1 MTFHFH
7 NECGSV
13 GIGRRARL
21 RILWQ
26 QCRVGSS
33 PIFRIKFLRKSLDFQ
48 GFFCII
54 LYFSILLKFL
64 QSFFTI
70 PFFITFLFHYFL
82 LHRLSAQIL
91 YNLSGND
98 QSCHRRHKCHTARY
112 IPTLRTLMF
121 CSRWAD
127 TVRSAADRH
136 IFYRSC
142 RLFLGID
149 HL

>member
-1 MTFHFH
+1 MRKCRNWQTSKTKDLVAAMS
-7 NECGSV
+7 CGFKSH
-13 GIGRRARL
+13 L
-21 RILWQ
+21 
-26 QCRVGSS
+26 
-33 PIFRIKFLRKSLDFQ
+33 PHYFLRKSLDFQ

-54 LYFSILLKFL
+54 LCFSILLKFL

-91 YNLSGND
+91 YDLSGND
-98 QSCHRRHKCHTARY
+98 QSCYRWHKCHTARY

>member
-1 MTFHFH
+1 MRKCRNWQTSKTKDLVAAMS
-7 NECGSV
+7 CGFKSH
-13 GIGRRARL
+13 L
-21 RILWQ
+21 
-26 QCRVGSS
+26 
-33 PIFRIKFLRKSLDFQ
+33 PHYFLRKSLDFQ

-54 LYFSILLKFL
+54 LCFSILLKFL
-64 QSFFTI
+64 QS
-70 PFFITFLFHYFL
+70 LFYYSILYYIL
-82 LHRLSAQIL
+82 LHQLSAQIL
-91 YNLSGND
+91 YDLSGND
-98 QSCHRRHKCHTARY
+98 QSRYRRHKCHTARY
-112 IPTLRTLMF
+112 IPTLRTLML

>member
-1 MTFHFH
+1 MRKCRNWQTSKTKDLVAAMS
-7 NECGSV
+7 CGFKSH
-13 GIGRRARL
+13 L
-21 RILWQ
+21 
-26 QCRVGSS
+26 
-33 PIFRIKFLRKSLDFQ
+33 PHYFLRKSLDFQ

-54 LYFSILLKFL
+54 LCFSILLKFL
-64 QSFFTI
+64 QS
-70 PFFITFLFHYFL
+70 LFYYSILYYIL
-82 LHRLSAQIL
+82 LHQLSAQIL
-91 YNLSGND
+91 YDLSGND
-98 QSCHRRHKCHTARY
+98 QSRYRWHKCHTARY
-112 IPTLRTLMF
+112 IPTLRTLML

>member
-1 MTFHFH
+1 MIFYFSRLFDDMRKCRNWQTSKTKDLVAAMS
-7 NECGSV
+7 CGFKSH
-13 GIGRRARL
+13 L
-21 RILWQ
+21 
-26 QCRVGSS
+26 
-33 PIFRIKFLRKSLDFQ
+33 PHYFLRKSLDFQ

-54 LYFSILLKFL
+54 LCFSILLKFL
-64 QSFFTI
+64 QS
-70 PFFITFLFHYFL
+70 LFYYSILYYIL
-82 LHRLSAQIL
+82 LHQLSAQIF
-91 YNLSGND
+91 YDLSGND

-112 IPTLRTLMF
+112 IPTLRTLML